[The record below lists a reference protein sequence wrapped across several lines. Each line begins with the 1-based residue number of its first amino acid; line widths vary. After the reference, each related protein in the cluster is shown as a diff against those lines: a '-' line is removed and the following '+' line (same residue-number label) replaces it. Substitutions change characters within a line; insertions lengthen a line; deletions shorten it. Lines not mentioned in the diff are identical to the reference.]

1 MLCQGP
7 AALLLCLGP
16 ALLPRHQ
23 GYGNSSLYGVQ
34 SSVTMSILLSLG
46 DQAACCLGTGDR
58 HQGQAQENLKLV
70 ILGLCCLKL
79 YCFAGSAFIG
89 GEVGQEDF

>member
-46 DQAACCLGTGDR
+46 DLTM
-58 HQGQAQENLKLV
+58 LLV
-70 ILGLCCLKL
+70 
-79 YCFAGSAFIG
+79 AS
-89 GEVGQEDF
+89 GQEIATKS